1 MVAGGRLKRTKRF
14 TIKSLRGKKEK
25 REKEEMEGKRGKKG
39 CRRILFVAIVSRGEK
54 RLIYGRVRKFAR
66 KSLPVLSSARG
77 KHSLSE
83 SRPNKI
89 RSRERMC
96 RKKTNLRKINNIDT
110 VHSCTRYSSREKRKS
125 GKFSTVDIIGGE
137 TAVRRENAG
146 CVSTK
151 Y

>member
-1 MVAGGRLKRTKRF
+1 MSTDIIRCNRIAR
-14 TIKSLRGKKEK
+14 
-25 REKEEMEGKRGKKG
+25 REKINLRT
-39 CRRILFVAIVSRGEK
+39 RW
-54 RLIYGRVRKFAR
+54 KFAR
-66 KSLPVLSSARG
+66 KSLPVLSNARG
-77 KHSLSE
+77 KHPLSE

-125 GKFSTVDIIGGE
+125 GKFSTVDIIIIGEE
-137 TAVRRENAG
+137 TAVRCENAG